1 MSETAA
7 TPAHPDDH
15 AFIGHPR
22 SLGFITFTE
31 VWERFSYYGMQALL
45 VLYLANQLLLPGHV
59 EHVAGFGPARW
70 FFEHIY
76 GGGRALT
83 VTALAAAVV
92 SFYTSTVYL
101 TPIFGGL
108 LADGLLGRTRTVIL
122 GALLM
127 AAGHFLMAFEVSFLL
142 ALVCL
147 MLGAGCLKGNLA
159 AQVGSLYRPGDSR
172 RADAFQV
179 YYLGING
186 GVIFGPMVTSWLG
199 QGIAWHYG
207 FGAAGVG
214 MLISLVIYLSGR
226 RYLPLDPP
234 RGAAARA
241 AQAME
246 RAPMT
251 SREWAVTVLLI
262 LLLPVLALSIVGN
275 NEIFNGYLLWA
286 DKNADLNLFG
296 LHIFTGQLVSVDSVV
311 SVVTLAAMVLFWR
324 WWATRFKEPDEIGKI
339 VIGCFFGAAGVLC
352 LAAGASIAAATHHKV
367 GIGWLLAFHLLND
380 IGFANVLPVGLAFY
394 TRSAPKALTGFIV
407 GVYYLHLWAGNT
419 LVGFL
424 AGQLDKMPAT
434 TFWLMHAVLVAAA
447 GVVFL
452 VVRLLFGRLI
462 LGEPVDDFAP
472 ASVVAADAAETP

>member
-1 MSETAA
+1 MSQVETAVA
-7 TPAHPDDH
+7 DPHDH

-59 EHVAGFGPARW
+59 EHVAGMDPARW
-70 FFEHIY
+70 FFDHTY
-76 GGGRALT
+76 GGGQTLS
-83 VTALAAAVV
+83 VKALAAAIVG
-92 SFYTSTVYL
+92 FYTSTVYL

-108 LADGLLGRTRTVIL
+108 LADSILGRTRTVIL
-122 GALLM
+122 GAVLM
-127 AAGHFLMAFEVSFLL
+127 AAGHFLMAFDVSFLV

-172 RADAFQV
+172 RADAFQI

-186 GVIFGPMVTSWLG
+186 GVIFGPMVTGWLG
-199 QGIAWHYG
+199 QGIAWHWG

-226 RYLPLDPP
+226 RYLPPDPP

-241 AQAME
+241 AQAAE
-246 RAPMT
+246 SEPMS
-251 SREWAVTVLLI
+251 SREWAVTILLI

-286 DKNADLNLFG
+286 DKEADLNLFG
-296 LHIFTGQLVSVDSVV
+296 LHVYTSQLVSVDSFV
-311 SVVTLAAMVLFWR
+311 SVVTLAGMVLFWR
-324 WWATRFKEPDEIGKI
+324 WWATKFKEPDEIGKI
-339 VIGCFFGAAGVLC
+339 VIGCLFGAAGVLC
-352 LAAGASIAAATHHKV
+352 LAAGASVAAATHQKV

-394 TRSAPKALTGFIV
+394 TRSAPRALTGFIV

-419 LVGFL
+419 LVGWL
-424 AGQLDKMPAT
+424 AGKLDTMPAVQ
-434 TFWLMHAVLVAAA
+434 FWLIHAALVGGA
-447 GVVFL
+447 GVVFFI
-452 VVRLLFGRLI
+452 VRLAFGRLI
-462 LGEPVDDFAP
+462 LGEPSHLDPVT
-472 ASVVAADAAETP
+472 VAVADAAETP